1 MSLNM
6 RSKYLKYIIDIDEEI
21 VKSLIKIWMN
31 LCKKR
36 SCLPAVFFINFLF
49 LLVQRIK
56 SYFVF

>member
-49 LLVQRIK
+49 LLVQ
-56 SYFVF
+56 